1 VLPSGG
7 NDIISPPAPSV
18 SPHALITGGG
28 RGIGAAIARALT
40 HAGADVTIL
49 GRDPARLAAMV
60 ATGAARRHVVADLT
74 QDGAIA
80 HAAATAEGEAGPIV
94 ILVNNA
100 GAAESAPFARHDA
113 ALWHR
118 MIAINLTAV
127 YATTHALLPA
137 MVGRGWGRVV
147 NIASTA
153 GLTGYPYVAGYVAAK
168 HGVVG
173 LTRAL
178 ALETARSRV
187 TVNAVCPGYT
197 ETDLLTESLATVMAK
212 TGKSEAEV
220 RKTFTRSNPQG
231 RLVTAEEVAAVV
243 AFLCGPGS
251 DAITGQAIAVAGGEV
266 M

>member
-1 VLPSGG
+1 M
-7 NDIISPPAPSV
+7 NY
-18 SPHALITGGG
+18 HALITGGS

-40 HAGADVTIL
+40 QSGATVTIL
-49 GRDPARLAAMV
+49 GRNTARLEAAV
-60 ATGAARRHVVADLT
+60 AAGHARRQVVADLT
-74 QDGAIA
+74 QHGAA
-80 HAAATAEGEAGPIV
+80 ETAVAQAEAEAGPIS

-118 MIAINLTAV
+118 MIAINLTAT
-127 YATTHALLPA
+127 YAMTHALLPA
-137 MVGRGWGRVV
+137 MVARGWGRVV

-153 GLTGYPYVAGYVAAK
+153 GLTGYPYVAAYVAAK

-197 ETDLLTESLATVMAK
+197 ETELLTESMRNVMDK
-212 TGKSEAEV
+212 TGRGEAEV
-220 RKTFTRSNPQG
+220 RASFTKSNPQG
-231 RLVTAEEVAAVV
+231 RLVTPEEVAAVV
-243 AFLCGPGS
+243 AFLCCPGT
-251 DAITGQAIAVAGGEV
+251 DAITGQAIVVAGGEV
-266 M
+266 MP